1 MEALRLRDT
10 DAARVREEILAAG
23 RVIISSTD
31 RGPDNRAFHDARYKL
46 YELAAANADESLIRV
61 LQADP
66 EITGMT
72 SAVFP
77 VSCEAGIFEECAI
90 ASKLLSEDNLT
101 FGKIYRSYYGEVY
114 ESLMLDELAWLNGS
128 GGVDMSS
135 QRVAYIGGGAM
146 PIPAMLLAQRMGCKV
161 TIIDPHAESCRL
173 AEGLIQR
180 TGLSHLVDVR
190 NCGGEVADYG
200 DFTLVWMA
208 NWIVEKE
215 AIFCRIHEFPN
226 VQYIAARSA
235 ARDSLSFI
243 INHEVDVLSC
253 AHTDFQVQHVTERRA
268 CVSLVSV
275 LFGNPTHVQ
284 QDDSFKA
291 PVRSRRVVDNMT
303 DLIGNTPMLRLDPA
317 KTGLKNIE
325 LYAKLEHMNPFGS
338 IKDRTAMGML
348 GPHIKGVAEKGMQIL
363 EMSSGNAARGLQA
376 IASMHGATLETI
388 SGRIRIPEMRQVLQL
403 QGAKLTPLPADLDP
417 ADAYAALKMVDGK
430 ASKGNDHYFYTDQY
444 RNPANDGTHYGT
456 TGREILEDIGP
467 VDYVV
472 GSVGTAGST
481 VGISR
486 QLREANPALEIVG
499 VVSDHH
505 DFIPGIR
512 HKGEIFDVGPFDE
525 KYYNELVDI
534 NAMDA
539 IDGVLSLVRDY
550 GVMAGPSSG
559 AAYSAALKYLRIA
572 DAKLTAPRKAV
583 FVVCD
588 RVELYLSYIAE
599 RRPDLFQ

>member
-23 RVIISSTD
+23 RVIVSSTD

-46 YELAAANADESLIRV
+46 YELAAANADETLINV
-61 LQADP
+61 LMADP
-66 EITGMT
+66 EITRIT

-90 ASKLLSEDNLT
+90 AAKLLTEDNLT
-101 FGKIYRSYYGEVY
+101 FGKIYRSYYGEIY
-114 ESLMLDELAWLNGS
+114 ESLMLDELAWLNGL
-128 GGVDMSS
+128 GAIDMPA

-146 PIPAMLLAQRMGCKV
+146 PIPAMLLAQRMGCRV

-173 AEGLIQR
+173 AAGLIQR
-180 TGLSHLVDVR
+180 TGLSHLVDVQ
-190 NCGGEVADYG
+190 CVGGQDVDYSA
-200 DFTLVWMA
+200 FTLVWMA
-208 NWIVEKE
+208 NWIADKE
-215 AIFCRIHEFPN
+215 PIFCRIQESPA
-226 VQYIAARSA
+226 VRYVMARSA
-235 ARDSLSFI
+235 AQGSLSFI
-243 INHEVDVLSC
+243 INHIVDPRSCCGKDFGVL
-253 AHTDFQVQHVTERRA
+253 HVTERRA

-275 LFGNPTHVQ
+275 ILGNPAHGRVA
-284 QDDSFKA
+284 DEYKA
-291 PVRSRRVVDNMT
+291 PVGSRRVVENMT

-348 GPHIKGVAEKGMQIL
+348 GPHIKGVAEKGMNIL

-388 SGRIRIPEMRQVLQL
+388 SGRIRVPEMRQILQL
-403 QGAKLTPLPADLDP
+403 QGAQLTPLPPDLDP
-417 ADAYAALKMVDGK
+417 SDAYAALKMVDSK
-430 ASKGNDHYFYTDQY
+430 ASRGTKDYFYTDQY

-456 TGREILEDIGP
+456 TGREIIEDIGP
-467 VDYVV
+467 VDYMV
-472 GSVGTAGST
+472 GAVGTAGST

-486 QLREANPALEIVG
+486 QLREANPEMEIVG
-499 VVSDHH
+499 VVSDTR

-525 KYYNELVDI
+525 KYYKELVDV

-539 IDGVLSLVRDY
+539 IEGVLALVRDY

-559 AAYSAALKYLRIA
+559 AAYHAALQYLRAA
-572 DAKLTAPRKAV
+572 DATLTAPRKAV

-599 RRPDLFQ
+599 RRPDLFS

>member
-1 MEALRLRDT
+1 MEALKLRDT

-23 RVIISSTD
+23 RVIMSSTD
-31 RGPDNRAFHDARYKL
+31 RSPENRAFHDARYKL

-77 VSCEAGIFEECAI
+77 LSCEAGIFEECAI
-90 ASKLLSEDNLT
+90 AAKLLTEDNLT

-114 ESLMLDELAWLNGS
+114 ESLMLDELAWLNGL
-128 GGVDMSS
+128 GAIDMPS

-146 PIPAMLLAQRMGCKV
+146 PIPAMLLAQRMGCRV
-161 TIIDPHAESCRL
+161 TIIDPHTESCRL
-173 AEGLIQR
+173 AAGLIQR
-180 TGLSHLVDVR
+180 TGLSHLVDVQ
-190 NCGGEVADYG
+190 CLGGQEVDYG
-200 DFTLVWMA
+200 DYTLVWMA
-208 NWIVEKE
+208 NWIADKE
-215 AIFCRIHEFPN
+215 PIFCRIQEYPQ
-226 VQYIAARSA
+226 VRYVMARSA
-235 ARDSLSFI
+235 AQGSLSFI
-243 INHEVDVLSC
+243 INHVVDPRSC
-253 AHTDFQVQHVTERRA
+253 CGKDFAALHVTERRA

-275 LFGNPTHVQ
+275 ILGNPAHKVEEYV
-284 QDDSFKA
+284 A
-291 PVRSRRVVDNMT
+291 PARSRRVVDNMT

-348 GPHIKGVAEKGMQIL
+348 GPHIKGVAAKGMNIL

-388 SGRIRIPEMRQVLQL
+388 SGRIRIPEMRKVLQL

-430 ASKGNDHYFYTDQY
+430 ASGGTDQYFYTDQY

-456 TGREILEDIGP
+456 TGKEILEDIGP

-525 KYYNELVDI
+525 KYYNELVDV

-539 IDGVLSLVRDY
+539 IDGVVSLVRDY

-559 AAYSAALKYLRIA
+559 AAYAAALKHLRA
-572 DAKLTAPRKAV
+572 VDATLSSPRKAV

>member
-1 MEALRLRDT
+1 KLRESDT
-10 DAARVREEILAAG
+10 ARIRKEILDAG
-23 RVIISSTD
+23 RIIISSTD
-31 RGPDNRAFHDARYKL
+31 RTPENRAFHDARYRL
-46 YELAAANADESLIRV
+46 YELAAANADADLIRI
-61 LQADP
+61 LHDDP
-66 EITGMT
+66 EVRVITGEL
-72 SAVFP
+72 FP

-90 ASKLLSEDNLT
+90 AAQLLAEDNLT

-114 ESLMLDELAWLNGS
+114 ETLMLDELAWLTET
-128 GGVDMSS
+128 GGIDIAA

-173 AEGLIQR
+173 ATDLIRR
-180 TGLSHLVDVR
+180 TGLSHLVEVE
-190 NCGGEVADYG
+190 CSGGEVADYAAY
-200 DFTLVWMA
+200 TLVWMA
-208 NWIVEKE
+208 NWIPNKRP
-215 AIFCRIHEFPN
+215 IFKTLHKFPN
-226 VQYIAARSA
+226 IRYVMVRSA
-235 ARDSLSFI
+235 AQDSLSFI
-243 INHEVDVLSC
+243 INDEVGNVDLGNDDFGFVHETVK
-253 AHTDFQVQHVTERRA
+253 RA

-275 LFGNPTHVQ
+275 ILGSYMRAPQ
-284 QDDSFKA
+284 SQKA
-291 PVRSRRVVDNMT
+291 APIVRRVVDNMAE
-303 DLIGNTPMLRLDPA
+303 LIGNTPMLRLDPE

-338 IKDRTAMGML
+338 IKDRTALGMI
-348 GPHIKGVAEKGMQIL
+348 GPHIRGIADKGMQIL

-376 IASMHGATLETI
+376 IASMHGTSLETI
-388 SGRIRIPEMRQVLQL
+388 SGRIRIEEMRKVLQL
-403 QGAKLTPLPADLDP
+403 QGAKLVPLPPDLDP
-417 ADAYAALKMVDGK
+417 ADAYAALKMVDSR
-430 ASKGNDHYFYTDQY
+430 ASSENAKYFYTDQY

-467 VDYVV
+467 VDYLV

-486 QLREANPALEIVG
+486 QLKEANAALEIVG

-525 KYYNELVDI
+525 NYYNELVDI
-534 NAMDA
+534 NAQDA
-539 IDGVLSLVRDY
+539 IDGVISLIRDF

-559 AAYSAALKYLRIA
+559 AAYSAALKYLREA
-572 DAKLTAPRKAV
+572 DAKLTSPRKAV

-599 RRPDLFQ
+599 RRPDLFS

>member
-1 MEALRLRDT
+1 MEALKLRDT
-10 DAARVREEILAAG
+10 DAARVREEILSAG
-23 RVIISSTD
+23 RVIITSRD
-31 RGPDNRAFHDARYKL
+31 RSPSNRAFHDARYKL
-46 YELAAANADESLIRV
+46 YELAAANADDGLIRA
-61 LQADP
+61 LQSDP
-66 EITGMT
+66 EIKGIT

-77 VSCEAGIFEECAI
+77 VSCEAGIFEECEI
-90 ASKLLSEDNLT
+90 AGKLLAEDNLT
-101 FGKIYRSYYGEVY
+101 FGKIYRSYYGEIY
-114 ESLMLDELAWLNGS
+114 ESLMLDELAWLGRD
-128 GGVDMSS
+128 GGVDMPS

-161 TIIDPHAESCRL
+161 TIIDPHEESCRL
-173 AEGLIQR
+173 AEGLVRR

-190 NCGGEVADYG
+190 RGGGETADYSG
-200 DFTLVWMA
+200 FTLVWMA
-208 NWIVEKE
+208 NWIVGKE
-215 AIFCRIHEFPN
+215 AIFCRIHEFPD
-226 VQYIAARSA
+226 VRYICARSA
-235 ARDSLSFI
+235 ASGSLSFI
-243 INHEVDVLSC
+243 INDEVDVLTC
-253 AHTDFQVQHVTERRA
+253 PHTDFEVRHVTARRA

-275 LFGNPTHVQ
+275 IFANPVHASN
-284 QDDSFKA
+284 DEHKA
-291 PVRSRRVVDNMT
+291 PARSRRVVDNMT
-303 DLIGNTPMLRLDPA
+303 DLIGGTPMLRLDPA

-430 ASKGNDHYFYTDQY
+430 ASHNGDRYFYTDQY

-456 TGREILEDIGP
+456 TGKEILEDIGP
-467 VDYVV
+467 VDYIV

-486 QLREANPALEIVG
+486 QLREANPELEIVG

-525 KYYNELVDI
+525 KYYKELVDV

-539 IDGVLSLVRDY
+539 IEGVVSLIRDY

-559 AAYSAALKYLRIA
+559 AAYMAALKYLREA
-572 DAKLTAPRKAV
+572 DAKLSAPRKAV

-599 RRPDLFQ
+599 RRPDLFG